1 MNRDVVDLERGGC
14 GGRVQRS
21 DTGSLSAKIEIDPV
35 VRKSISNTLW
45 ISDCR
50 KISNVTQKSP
60 RVCQVSNLVSSL
72 ESGRSKTKK
81 EKLLAQDVKK
91 LSFAVS
97 STHLLRWSNAI
108 LKEGVLEELGSR
120 GADTVSVAY
129 IKQSPTAVRKGGCEF
144 PLEWVL
150 VFSVGE
156 VVES

>member
-1 MNRDVVDLERGGC
+1 MIIDVVDLERGDC

-21 DTGSLSAKIEIDPV
+21 DIGSLSTKIEIDPVLRRNRNRSFEIEPNLNRNRKDIEV

-50 KISNVTQKSP
+50 KISNVVQKSP
-60 RVCQVSNLVSSL
+60 RVCQVSSLVSSL

-97 STHLLRWSNAI
+97 STHLLRLSKAI
-108 LKEGVLEELGSR
+108 LKVL
-120 GADTVSVAY
+120 AHNDFY
-129 IKQSPTAVRKGGCEF
+129 F
-144 PLEWVL
+144 PNDLHDLKW
-150 VFSVGE
+150 
-156 VVES
+156 

>member
-1 MNRDVVDLERGGC
+1 M
-14 GGRVQRS
+14 
-21 DTGSLSAKIEIDPV
+21 V

-50 KISNVTQKSP
+50 KISNVAQKSP
-60 RVCQVSNLVSSL
+60 RVCQVNSLVSSL

-97 STHLLRWSNAI
+97 STHLLRRSKAL

-144 PLEWVL
+144 SFWTD
-150 VFSVGE
+150 
-156 VVES
+156 